1 MHDVIPPHQETASLS
16 LRERQKWVAQ
26 SAIEENALQLFL
38 QQGYE
43 RTSIQDIADAVKMS
57 PRTFFRYF
65 ASKDEVLL
73 GPMRAAQQ
81 EALIALQL
89 MTPSL
94 TPHAA
99 LRAILMLLARR
110 YEEQRDRFVL
120 RYQVVLQS
128 PSIAA
133 LFLFTFVEAEPAI
146 SQTLYTH
153 LEAATDRN
161 EIRFLVA
168 LHMAAL
174 RVAIE
179 EWLEREDNAER
190 HEDLIPILSHRLDY
204 LSSLPARKTGNNE
217 HEQERTAR

>member
-1 MHDVIPPHQETASLS
+1 MHDVIPPQQEPASLS

-26 SAIEENALQLFL
+26 STIEETALRLFL
-38 QQGYE
+38 LHGYE
-43 RTSIQDIADAVKMS
+43 HTSIQDIADAVKMS

-81 EALIALQL
+81 EALHALRSVPAAS
-89 MTPSL
+89 TPDD
-94 TPHAA
+94 A
-99 LRAILMLLARR
+99 LRAMLMLLARR

-120 RYQVVLQS
+120 RYQVVMQS

-133 LFLFTFVEAEPAI
+133 LFLFTFVKAEPAI
-146 SQTLYTH
+146 SQALYTH
-153 LEAATDRN
+153 LEVAKDRN

-190 HEDLIPILSHRLDY
+190 HEDLLAILTHRLDY
-204 LSSLPARKTGNNE
+204 LSSLAARKTGK
-217 HEQERTAR
+217 

>member
-1 MHDVIPPHQETASLS
+1 MRDVIPLQQETASLS

-26 SAIEENALQLFL
+26 STIEEAALRLFL

-43 RTSIQDIADAVKMS
+43 HTSIQDIANAVKMS

-73 GPMRAAQQ
+73 GPMRVAQQ
-81 EALIALQL
+81 EALRTLQSVPAAS
-89 MTPSL
+89 TPDD
-94 TPHAA
+94 A
-99 LRAILMLLARR
+99 LRAMLMLLARR
-110 YEEQRDRFVL
+110 YEEQRNRFVL
-120 RYQVVLQS
+120 RYQVVMQS
-128 PSIAA
+128 PPIAS
-133 LFLFTFVEAEPAI
+133 LFLFTFVEAEPVI
-146 SQTLYTH
+146 SQALCAQ

-179 EWLEREDNAER
+179 EWLERGDIAES
-190 HEDLIPILSHRLDY
+190 HEDLISLLSHRLDY
-204 LSSLPARKTGNNE
+204 LSSVPARKTGK
-217 HEQERTAR
+217 H

>member
-1 MHDVIPPHQETASLS
+1 MHDVIPPQQETAPLS

-26 SAIEENALQLFL
+26 STIEETALRLFL
-38 QQGYE
+38 QHGYVH
-43 RTSIQDIADAVKMS
+43 TSIQDIADAVKMS

-81 EALIALQL
+81 EALRALQSVPAAS
-89 MTPSL
+89 MPDD
-94 TPHAA
+94 A
-99 LRAILMLLARR
+99 LRAMLMLLARR

-120 RYQVVLQS
+120 RYQVVMQS

-133 LFLFTFVEAEPAI
+133 LFLFTFVEAEPVI
-146 SQTLYTH
+146 SQALYAH

-168 LHMAAL
+168 LYMAAL

-190 HEDLIPILSHRLDY
+190 HEDLVSLLSHRLDY
-204 LSSLPARKTGNNE
+204 LSNLIARTTSK
-217 HEQERTAR
+217 Q

>member
-1 MHDVIPPHQETASLS
+1 MYDVTPHQQETVSLS

-26 SAIEENALQLFL
+26 SAIEETALRLFL

-43 RTSIQDIADAVKMS
+43 HTSIQDIASAVKMS

-73 GPMRAAQQ
+73 GPMRVAQQ
-81 EALIALQL
+81 EALIALQR
-89 MTPSL
+89 MMPTS

-99 LRAILMLLARR
+99 LRAMLMLLARR
-110 YEEQRDRFVL
+110 YQEQRDRFVL
-120 RYQVVLQS
+120 RYQVVLES

-146 SQTLYTH
+146 SQALYTH

-179 EWLEREDNAER
+179 EWLEHEANAER
-190 HEDLIPILSHRLDY
+190 QEDLISILSHQLDY
-204 LSSLPARKTGNNE
+204 LSSLPAKKTGA
-217 HEQERTAR
+217 Q

>member
-1 MHDVIPPHQETASLS
+1 MYDVIPPQQETSSLS
-16 LRERQKWVAQ
+16 LRERQRWVAQ
-26 SAIEENALQLFL
+26 STIEETALRLFL

-43 RTSIQDIADAVKMS
+43 RTSIQDIAGAVKMS

-81 EALIALQL
+81 EALHALQSVPAAS
-89 MTPSL
+89 TPDE
-94 TPHAA
+94 A
-99 LRAILMLLARR
+99 LRAMLMLLARR

-120 RYQVVLQS
+120 RYQVVMQS

-146 SQTLYTH
+146 SQALYTH

-179 EWLEREDNAER
+179 EWLEREDNAEF
-190 HEDLIPILSHRLDY
+190 HGDLLGILTNRLDH
-204 LSSLPARKTGNNE
+204 LSSLGARKTGK
-217 HEQERTAR
+217 

>member
-1 MHDVIPPHQETASLS
+1 MHDELPPQQEAASLS

-26 SAIEENALQLFL
+26 STIEETALRLFL

-43 RTSIQDIADAVKMS
+43 HTSIQDIADAVKMS

-65 ASKDEVLL
+65 ASKDEALL
-73 GPMRAAQQ
+73 GPMRATQQ
-81 EALIALQL
+81 EALRALESVPRAS
-89 MTPSL
+89 TP
-94 TPHAA
+94 AEA
-99 LRAILMLLARR
+99 LRAMLMLLARR
-110 YEEQRDRFVL
+110 YEEQRGRFAL
-120 RYQVVLQS
+120 RYQVVMQS

-146 SQTLYTH
+146 SQALYTR
-153 LEAATDRN
+153 LEAATDRD

-190 HEDLIPILSHRLDY
+190 HEYLTSILSHRLDY
-204 LSSLPARKTGNNE
+204 LSSLPARKTGK
-217 HEQERTAR
+217 Q

>member
-1 MHDVIPPHQETASLS
+1 MHDVILPQQETASLS
-16 LRERQKWVAQ
+16 LRERQRWVAQ
-26 SAIEENALQLFL
+26 STIEETALRLFL

-43 RTSIQDIADAVKMS
+43 HTSIQDIADSVKMS

-81 EALIALQL
+81 EALIALQR
-89 MTPSL
+89 MTPAL
-94 TPHAA
+94 MPHAA
-99 LRAILMLLARR
+99 LRAMLMLLARR
-110 YEEQRDRFVL
+110 YEKQRDGFVL
-120 RYQVVLQS
+120 RYQVVIQS

-146 SQTLYTH
+146 SQALYTH
-153 LEAATDRN
+153 LQAATDRN

-179 EWLEREDNAER
+179 EWLEYEGNAER
-190 HEDLIPILSHRLDY
+190 CEDLMSILSRCLDH
-204 LSSLPARKTGNNE
+204 LSSLPARKTGK
-217 HEQERTAR
+217 

>member
-1 MHDVIPPHQETASLS
+1 MAMHDVTPPQQEPASLS

-26 SAIEENALQLFL
+26 STIEETALRLFL
-38 QQGYE
+38 LHGYE
-43 RTSIQDIADAVKMS
+43 HTSIQDIADAVKMS

-81 EALIALQL
+81 EALHALRSVPAPS
-89 MTPSL
+89 TPDD
-94 TPHAA
+94 A
-99 LRAILMLLARR
+99 LRAMLMLLARR

-120 RYQVVLQS
+120 RYQVVMQS

-153 LEAATDRN
+153 LEVAKDRN
-161 EIRFLVA
+161 EIRYLVA

-190 HEDLIPILSHRLDY
+190 HEDLLAILTHRLDY
-204 LSSLPARKTGNNE
+204 LSSIAARKAGK
-217 HEQERTAR
+217 

>member
-1 MHDVIPPHQETASLS
+1 MHDVIPLQQETASLS
-16 LRERQKWVAQ
+16 LRERQKRVAQ
-26 SAIEENALQLFL
+26 STIEEVALRLFL

-43 RTSIQDIADAVKMS
+43 RTSIQDIANAVKMS

-81 EALIALQL
+81 EALRALQSI
-89 MTPSL
+89 PAAL
-94 TPHAA
+94 TPDDA
-99 LRAILMLLARR
+99 LRSMLMLLARR
-110 YEEQRDRFVL
+110 YEEQRGGFVR
-120 RYQVVLQS
+120 RYQVVMQS

-133 LFLFTFVEAEPAI
+133 LFLFTFVEAEPVIA
-146 SQTLYTH
+146 QTLCAH

-168 LHMAAL
+168 LHVATL

-179 EWLEREDNAER
+179 EWLERDDNAER
-190 HEDLIPILSHRLDY
+190 HEDLISILIHRLEY
-204 LSSLPARKTGNNE
+204 LSALPGRKTGK
-217 HEQERTAR
+217 Q

>member
-1 MHDVIPPHQETASLS
+1 VRDTISPQVEATALS
-16 LRERQKWVAQ
+16 LRERQKWLAQ
-26 SAIEENALQLFL
+26 STIEETALRLFL

-43 RTSIQDIADAVKMS
+43 HTSIQDIADAVKMS

-73 GPMRAAQQ
+73 GPMRTAQQ
-81 EALIALQL
+81 EALRALQGV
-89 MTPSL
+89 PPAS

-99 LRAILMLLARR
+99 LRVMLTSLARR
-110 YEEQRDRFVL
+110 YDEQRDRFAL
-120 RYQVVLQS
+120 RYQVVMQS
-128 PSIAA
+128 PSIAS
-133 LFLFTFVEAEPAI
+133 LFLFTFVEAEPVI
-146 SQTLYTH
+146 SQALRAH

-179 EWLEREDNAER
+179 QWLEPDDNPDDD
-190 HEDLIPILSHRLDY
+190 HEKRADLTSLLSQNLDQ
-204 LSSLPARKTGNNE
+204 LSPLLLKRK
-217 HEQERTAR
+217 

>member
-1 MHDVIPPHQETASLS
+1 MHDVIPPQQEAVSLS
-16 LRERQKWVAQ
+16 LRERQKWIAQ
-26 SAIEENALQLFL
+26 STIEETALRLFL
-38 QQGYE
+38 KQGYE
-43 RTSIQDIADAVKMS
+43 HTSIQDIADAVKMS

-65 ASKDEVLL
+65 SSKDEVLL

-81 EALIALQL
+81 EELIALQS
-89 MTPSL
+89 MAPTL

-110 YEEQRDRFVL
+110 YEEQRDTFML
-120 RYQVVLQS
+120 RYQVVMQS

-146 SQTLYTH
+146 TLALYTR

-190 HEDLIPILSHRLDY
+190 HEDLISILSHRLDY
-204 LSSLPARKTGNNE
+204 LSSLPARKTGK
-217 HEQERTAR
+217 Q

>member
-1 MHDVIPPHQETASLS
+1 MHDVIPPRQETASLS

-26 SAIEENALQLFL
+26 STIEETALRLFL

-43 RTSIQDIADAVKMS
+43 HTSIQDIANAVKMS

-81 EALIALQL
+81 EALIALQS
-89 MTPSL
+89 MASTL

-99 LRAILMLLARR
+99 LRAMLMLQARR
-110 YEEQRDRFVL
+110 YEERRDRFLL
-120 RYQVVLQS
+120 RYQVVMQS

-133 LFLFTFVEAEPAI
+133 LFLFTFVEAEPLI
-146 SQTLYTH
+146 SQALYTH
-153 LEAATDRN
+153 LGAATDRN
-161 EIRFLVA
+161 EIRLLVA

-179 EWLEREDNAER
+179 EWLEREDNAES
-190 HEDLIPILSHRLDY
+190 HEDLISILSHRLDD
-204 LSSLPARKTGNNE
+204 LSSLPARMTGKL
-217 HEQERTAR
+217 

>member
-1 MHDVIPPHQETASLS
+1 MHDVILLQQETASLS
-16 LRERQKWVAQ
+16 LRQRQKWVAQ
-26 SAIEENALQLFL
+26 STIEETALRLFL
-38 QQGYE
+38 KQGYE
-43 RTSIQDIADAVKMS
+43 HTSIQDIANAVKMS
-57 PRTFFRYF
+57 ARTFFRYF

-81 EALIALQL
+81 EALIALQQ
-89 MTPSL
+89 MMPAS

-99 LRAILMLLARR
+99 LRAMLTLLARR
-110 YEEQRDRFVL
+110 YEEQRDRFAL

-146 SQTLYTH
+146 SRALYTH

-179 EWLEREDNAER
+179 EWLEHEDNAER
-190 HEDLIPILSHRLDY
+190 QEDLIAILSHRLDY
-204 LSSLPARKTGNNE
+204 LSSLPAQKTE
-217 HEQERTAR
+217 AQ

>member
-1 MHDVIPPHQETASLS
+1 MANL
-16 LRERQKWVAQ
+16 
-26 SAIEENALQLFL
+26 EEIIAAAAKVFQTK
-38 QQGYE
+38 GYHAA
-43 RTSIQDIADAVKMS
+43 TVQDIADAVKMS

-81 EALIALQL
+81 EALIALRR
-89 MTPSL
+89 TTTAL

-99 LRAILMLLARR
+99 LGMMLTHLARR

-120 RYQVVLQS
+120 RYQVVMQS
-128 PSIAA
+128 PSIAS
-133 LFLFTFVEAEPAI
+133 LFLFTFVEAEPVI
-146 SQTLYTH
+146 SQALSAH
-153 LEAATDRN
+153 LEAAADRN

-179 EWLEREDNAER
+179 QWLEPDDV
-190 HEDLIPILSHRLDY
+190 HEDGENLVTLLSQRLDQ
-204 LSSLPARKTGNNE
+204 LSSLSL
-217 HEQERTAR
+217 EQK

>member
-1 MHDVIPPHQETASLS
+1 MHDVLPLQQETASLS
-16 LRERQKWVAQ
+16 LRERQKRVAQ
-26 SAIEENALQLFL
+26 SAIEEVALRLFL

-43 RTSIQDIADAVKMS
+43 RTSIQDIANAVKMS

-81 EALIALQL
+81 EALRALQSI
-89 MTPSL
+89 PAAL
-94 TPHAA
+94 TPDDA
-99 LRAILMLLARR
+99 LRSMLMLLARR
-110 YEEQRDRFVL
+110 YEEQRGGFVR
-120 RYQVVLQS
+120 RYQVVMQS

-133 LFLFTFVEAEPAI
+133 LFLFTFVEAEPVIA
-146 SQTLYTH
+146 QTLCAH

-168 LHMAAL
+168 LHMATL

-179 EWLEREDNAER
+179 EWLERDDNAER
-190 HEDLIPILSHRLDY
+190 HEDLISILTHRLDY
-204 LSSLPARKTGNNE
+204 LPALPGRKTGK
-217 HEQERTAR
+217 Q

>member
-1 MHDVIPPHQETASLS
+1 
-16 LRERQKWVAQ
+16 
-26 SAIEENALQLFL
+26 
-38 QQGYE
+38 
-43 RTSIQDIADAVKMS
+43 MS

-73 GPMRAAQQ
+73 GPMRVAQQ
-81 EALIALQL
+81 EALIALQR
-89 MTPSL
+89 MMPTS

-99 LRAILMLLARR
+99 LRAMLMLLARR
-110 YEEQRDRFVL
+110 YQEQRDRFVL
-120 RYQVVLQS
+120 RYQVVLES

-146 SQTLYTH
+146 SQALYTH

-174 RVAIE
+174 RVSIE

-190 HEDLIPILSHRLDY
+190 HEDLISILNHRLDY
-204 LSSLPARKTGNNE
+204 LSSLPARKTGK
-217 HEQERTAR
+217 Q

>member
-1 MHDVIPPHQETASLS
+1 MHDVIPPRQETASLS

-26 SAIEENALQLFL
+26 STIEETALRLFL

-43 RTSIQDIADAVKMS
+43 HTSIQDIANAVKMS

-73 GPMRAAQQ
+73 GPMRVAQQ
-81 EALIALQL
+81 EALIALQR
-89 MTPSL
+89 MMPTSTP
-94 TPHAA
+94 AEA
-99 LRAILMLLARR
+99 LRAVLMLLARR
-110 YEEQRDRFVL
+110 YEEQRGRFAL
-120 RYQVVLQS
+120 RYQVVMQS
-128 PSIAA
+128 PPIAS

-146 SQTLYTH
+146 SQALYTH
-153 LEAATDRN
+153 LQAATDRN

-179 EWLEREDNAER
+179 EWLEYEGNAER
-190 HEDLIPILSHRLDY
+190 CEDLMSILSRCLDH
-204 LSSLPARKTGNNE
+204 LSSLPARKTGK
-217 HEQERTAR
+217 

>member
-1 MHDVIPPHQETASLS
+1 MHDVIPPQQETSSLS

-26 SAIEENALQLFL
+26 SSIEETALRLFL

-43 RTSIQDIADAVKMS
+43 HTSIQDIADAVKMS

-65 ASKDEVLL
+65 ASKDEALL

-81 EALIALQL
+81 EALIALQR
-89 MTPSL
+89 MAPTL

-99 LRAILMLLARR
+99 LRAMLMLLARR
-110 YEEQRDRFVL
+110 YEEQRDKFVL
-120 RYQVVLQS
+120 RYQVVMQS

-133 LFLFTFVEAEPAI
+133 LFLFTFVEAEPVI
-146 SQTLYTH
+146 SQALYTH

-161 EIRFLVA
+161 KIRFLVA

-179 EWLEREDNAER
+179 QWLESGDNPEDNHEERED
-190 HEDLIPILSHRLDY
+190 LIALLSQNLDQ
-204 LSSLPARKTGNNE
+204 LSSLSLRRK
-217 HEQERTAR
+217 

>member
-1 MHDVIPPHQETASLS
+1 MHDVIPPQQETAPLS

-26 SAIEENALQLFL
+26 STIEETALRLFL
-38 QQGYE
+38 QHGYVH
-43 RTSIQDIADAVKMS
+43 TSIQDIADAVKMS

-81 EALIALQL
+81 EALRALQSVPAAS
-89 MTPSL
+89 MPDD
-94 TPHAA
+94 A
-99 LRAILMLLARR
+99 LRAMLMLLARR

-120 RYQVVLQS
+120 RYQVVMQS

-133 LFLFTFVEAEPAI
+133 LFLFTFVEAEPVI
-146 SQTLYTH
+146 SQALYTH

-168 LHMAAL
+168 LYMAAL

-190 HEDLIPILSHRLDY
+190 HEDLVSLLSHRLDY
-204 LSSLPARKTGNNE
+204 LSNLIARTTSK
-217 HEQERTAR
+217 Q

>member
-1 MHDVIPPHQETASLS
+1 MHDVIPPQQETSSLS

-26 SAIEENALQLFL
+26 SSIEETALRLFL

-43 RTSIQDIADAVKMS
+43 HTSIQDIADAVKMS

-65 ASKDEVLL
+65 ASKDEALL

-81 EALIALQL
+81 EALIALQR
-89 MTPSL
+89 MAPTL

-99 LRAILMLLARR
+99 LRAMLMLLARR
-110 YEEQRDRFVL
+110 YEEQRDKFVL
-120 RYQVVLQS
+120 RYQVVMQS

-133 LFLFTFVEAEPAI
+133 LFLFTFVEAEPVI
-146 SQTLYTH
+146 SQALYTH

-161 EIRFLVA
+161 KIRFLVA

-179 EWLEREDNAER
+179 QWLESGDNPEDNHEERED
-190 HEDLIPILSHRLDY
+190 LIALLSQNLDQ
-204 LSSLPARKTGNNE
+204 LSSLSLRQK
-217 HEQERTAR
+217 

>member
-1 MHDVIPPHQETASLS
+1 MRDVIPLQQETAALS

-26 SAIEENALQLFL
+26 STIEETALRLFL

-43 RTSIQDIADAVKMS
+43 HTSIQDIASAVKMS

-81 EALIALQL
+81 EALIALQS
-89 MTPSL
+89 MASTL

-99 LRAILMLLARR
+99 LRAMLMLQARR
-110 YEEQRDRFVL
+110 YEERRDRFLL
-120 RYQVVLQS
+120 RYQVVMQS

-133 LFLFTFVEAEPAI
+133 LFLFTFVEAEPLI
-146 SQTLYTH
+146 SQALYTH
-153 LEAATDRN
+153 LGAATDRN
-161 EIRFLVA
+161 EIRLLVA

-179 EWLEREDNAER
+179 EWLEREDNAES
-190 HEDLIPILSHRLDY
+190 HEDLISILSHRLDD
-204 LSSLPARKTGNNE
+204 LSSLPARMTGKL
-217 HEQERTAR
+217 